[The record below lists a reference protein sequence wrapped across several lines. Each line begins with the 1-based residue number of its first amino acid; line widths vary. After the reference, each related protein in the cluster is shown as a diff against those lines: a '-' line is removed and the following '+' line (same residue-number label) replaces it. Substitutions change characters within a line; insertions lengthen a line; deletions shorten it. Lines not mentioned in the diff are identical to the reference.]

1 MAKKI
6 TKVISRRK
14 KFIEIDLPIINSKV
28 ELIGNSLQDL
38 ENKTIKLDL
47 TRNLRGKAIEALLK
61 IEIKQGKPIVR
72 IKKLTLMSYFIR
84 RMIRKRISYIED
96 SFDAQTK
103 ESIWR
108 IKPFLITRKKI
119 SRAVKK
125 TLRNK
130 AKNWI
135 EDSMIKK
142 TNEEFLKEILT
153 NKFQRTLSLVLKKTY
168 PLSLC
173 EIRIL
178 ELKKDLEIKEKELK
192 IDKKEVKEGEAD
204 KKDIKEGEA
213 DKKDIRK
220 KEVKEGEAD
229 KKEVKEGEIDKKEV
243 KEGEADKKDIRKKEV
258 KKPEE
263 TSKKILIKKEGAQSK
278 KTGGIEKIKKSRKKP
293 EKSKL
298 KLKPKIAKKQIKK
311 RLKKEKS

>member
-14 KFIEIDLPIINSKV
+14 KFIEIDLPIINSKA

-47 TRNLRGKAIEALLK
+47 TRNLRGKAIEAVLK
-61 IEIKQGKPIVR
+61 IEIKQGKPIIR
-72 IKKLTLMSYFIR
+72 IKKLTLMPYFIR

-103 ESIWR
+103 ESVWR

-119 SRAVKK
+119 SRVVKK

-135 EDSMIKK
+135 EDSIIKK
-142 TNEEFLKEILT
+142 TNEEFLKEILA
-153 NKFQRTLSLVLKKTY
+153 NKFQRALSLVLKKTY

-178 ELKKDLEIKEKELK
+178 ELKKDLEV
-192 IDKKEVKEGEAD
+192 KEVKE
-204 KKDIKEGEA
+204 IK
-213 DKKDIRK
+213 
-220 KEVKEGEAD
+220 AD
-229 KKEVKEGEIDKKEV
+229 KKEMKENNVDKKEA
-243 KEGEADKKDIRKKEV
+243 KEKEV
-258 KKPEE
+258 NKSEGNLEKPQIKE
-263 TSKKILIKKEGAQSK
+263 IKKENSQTK
-278 KTGGIEKIKKSRKKP
+278 KTDEISKIKKSRKKSKKP
-293 EKSKL
+293 KL
-298 KLKPKIAKKQIKK
+298 KLKPKITKKKIKK
-311 RLKKEKS
+311 KLEKKNS

>member
-14 KFIEIDLPIINSKV
+14 KFIEIDLPIINSKA

-47 TRNLRGKAIEALLK
+47 TRNLRGKAIEAVLK
-61 IEIKQGKPIVR
+61 IEIKQGKPIIR
-72 IKKLTLMSYFIR
+72 IKKLTLMPYFIR

-103 ESIWR
+103 ESVWR

-119 SRAVKK
+119 SRVVKK

-135 EDSMIKK
+135 EDSIIKK
-142 TNEEFLKEILT
+142 TNEEFLKEILA
-153 NKFQRTLSLVLKKTY
+153 NKFQRALSLVLKKTY

-178 ELKKDLEIKEKELK
+178 ELKKDLEV
-192 IDKKEVKEGEAD
+192 KEVKE
-204 KKDIKEGEA
+204 IK
-213 DKKDIRK
+213 
-220 KEVKEGEAD
+220 AD
-229 KKEVKEGEIDKKEV
+229 KKEMKENNVDKKEA
-243 KEGEADKKDIRKKEV
+243 KEKEV
-258 KKPEE
+258 NKSEGNLEKPQIKE
-263 TSKKILIKKEGAQSK
+263 IKKENSQTK
-278 KTGGIEKIKKSRKKP
+278 KTDEISKIKKSRKKSKKP
-293 EKSKL
+293 KL
-298 KLKPKIAKKQIKK
+298 KLKPKITKKKI
-311 RLKKEKS
+311 KEKLEKKNS

>member
-14 KFIEIDLPIINSKV
+14 KFIEIDLPIINSKA

-47 TRNLRGKAIEALLK
+47 TRNLRGKAIEAVLK
-61 IEIKQGKPIVR
+61 IEIKQGKPIIR
-72 IKKLTLMSYFIR
+72 IKKLTLMPYFIR

-96 SFDAQTK
+96 SFDAKTK
-103 ESIWR
+103 ESVWR

-119 SRAVKK
+119 SRVVKK

-135 EDSMIKK
+135 EDSIIKK
-142 TNEEFLKEILT
+142 TNEEFLKEILA
-153 NKFQRTLSLVLKKTY
+153 NKFQRALSLVLKKTY

-178 ELKKDLEIKEKELK
+178 ELKKDLEV
-192 IDKKEVKEGEAD
+192 KEVKE
-204 KKDIKEGEA
+204 IK
-213 DKKDIRK
+213 
-220 KEVKEGEAD
+220 AD
-229 KKEVKEGEIDKKEV
+229 KKEMKENNVDKKEA
-243 KEGEADKKDIRKKEV
+243 KEKEV
-258 KKPEE
+258 NKSEGNLEKPQIKE
-263 TSKKILIKKEGAQSK
+263 IKKENSQTK
-278 KTGGIEKIKKSRKKP
+278 KTDEISKIKKSRKKSKKP
-293 EKSKL
+293 KL
-298 KLKPKIAKKQIKK
+298 KIKPKITKKKI
-311 RLKKEKS
+311 KEKLGKKKS

>member
-6 TKVISRRK
+6 TKVISKRK
-14 KFIEIDLPIINSKV
+14 KFIEIDLPIINSKA

-47 TRNLRGKAIEALLK
+47 TRNLRGKAIEAVLK

-72 IKKLTLMSYFIR
+72 IKKLTLMPYFIR

-119 SRAVKK
+119 SRVVKK

-135 EDSMIKK
+135 EDSIIEK
-142 TNEEFLKEILT
+142 TNEEFLKEILA
-153 NKFQRTLSLVLKKTY
+153 NKFQRALSLVLKKTY

-178 ELKKDLEIKEKELK
+178 ELKKDLEIKEKKAEIDKKEAKVDKKEVGEKEVK
-192 IDKKEVKEGEAD
+192 IDKKEIKEAD
-204 KKDIKEGEA
+204 A
-213 DKKDIRK
+213 NK
-220 KEVKEGEAD
+220 KEVGE
-229 KKEVKEGEIDKKEV
+229 
-243 KEGEADKKDIRKKEV
+243 KEV
-258 KKPEE
+258 KKPEGNSE
-263 TSKKILIKKEGAQSK
+263 KILIKEIEKENLQSK
-278 KTGGIEKIKKSRKKP
+278 KIDEIGKIKKSRKKP
-293 EKSKL
+293 EKPKL
-298 KLKPKIAKKQIKK
+298 KIKPKITKKKI
-311 RLKKEKS
+311 KEKLGKKKS

>member
-14 KFIEIDLPIINSKV
+14 KFIEIDLPIINSKA

-47 TRNLRGKAIEALLK
+47 TRNLRGKAIEAVLK
-61 IEIKQGKPIVR
+61 IEIKQGKPIIR
-72 IKKLTLMSYFIR
+72 IKKLTLMPYFIR

-103 ESIWR
+103 ESVWR

-119 SRAVKK
+119 SRVVKK

-135 EDSMIKK
+135 EDSIIKK
-142 TNEEFLKEILT
+142 TNEEFLKEILA
-153 NKFQRTLSLVLKKTY
+153 NKFQRALSLVLKKTY

-178 ELKKDLEIKEKELK
+178 ELKKDLEV
-192 IDKKEVKEGEAD
+192 KEVKE
-204 KKDIKEGEA
+204 IKT
-213 DKKDIRK
+213 
-220 KEVKEGEAD
+220 D
-229 KKEVKEGEIDKKEV
+229 KKEMKENNVDKKEA
-243 KEGEADKKDIRKKEV
+243 KEKEV
-258 KKPEE
+258 NKSEGNLEKPQIKE
-263 TSKKILIKKEGAQSK
+263 IKKENSQTK
-278 KTGGIEKIKKSRKKP
+278 KTDEISKIKKSRKKSKKP
-293 EKSKL
+293 KL
-298 KLKPKIAKKQIKK
+298 KLKPKITKKKIKK
-311 RLKKEKS
+311 KLEKKNS

>member
-6 TKVISRRK
+6 TKVISKRK
-14 KFIEIDLPIINSKV
+14 KFIEIDLPIINSKA

-47 TRNLRGKAIEALLK
+47 TRNLRGKAIEAVLK

-72 IKKLTLMSYFIR
+72 IKKLTLMPYFIR

-119 SRAVKK
+119 SRVVKK

-135 EDSMIKK
+135 EDSIIEK
-142 TNEEFLKEILT
+142 TNEEFLKEILA
-153 NKFQRTLSLVLKKTY
+153 NKFQRALSLVLKKTY

-178 ELKKDLEIKEKELK
+178 ELKKDLEIKEKKAEIDKKEAKVDKKEVGEKEVK
-192 IDKKEVKEGEAD
+192 IDKKEIKEAD
-204 KKDIKEGEA
+204 A
-213 DKKDIRK
+213 NK
-220 KEVKEGEAD
+220 KEVGE
-229 KKEVKEGEIDKKEV
+229 
-243 KEGEADKKDIRKKEV
+243 KEV
-258 KKPEE
+258 KKPEGNSE
-263 TSKKILIKKEGAQSK
+263 KILIKEIKKENSQTK
-278 KTGGIEKIKKSRKKP
+278 KTDEISKIKKSRKKSKKP
-293 EKSKL
+293 KL
-298 KLKPKIAKKQIKK
+298 KIKPKITKKKI
-311 RLKKEKS
+311 KEKLGKKKS

>member
-14 KFIEIDLPIINSKV
+14 KFIEIDLPIINSKA

-47 TRNLRGKAIEALLK
+47 TRNLRGKAIEAVLK
-61 IEIKQGKPIVR
+61 IEIKQGKPIIR
-72 IKKLTLMSYFIR
+72 IKKLTLMPYFIR

-103 ESIWR
+103 ESVWR

-119 SRAVKK
+119 SRVVKK

-135 EDSMIKK
+135 EDSIIKK
-142 TNEEFLKEILT
+142 TNEEFLKEILA
-153 NKFQRTLSLVLKKTY
+153 NKFQRALSLVLKKTY

-178 ELKKDLEIKEKELK
+178 ELKKDLEV
-192 IDKKEVKEGEAD
+192 KEVKE
-204 KKDIKEGEA
+204 IKT
-213 DKKDIRK
+213 
-220 KEVKEGEAD
+220 D
-229 KKEVKEGEIDKKEV
+229 KKEMKENNVDKKEA
-243 KEGEADKKDIRKKEV
+243 KEKEV
-258 KKPEE
+258 NKSEGNLEKPQIKE
-263 TSKKILIKKEGAQSK
+263 IKKENSQTK
-278 KTGGIEKIKKSRKKP
+278 KTDEISKIKKSRKKSKKP
-293 EKSKL
+293 KL
-298 KLKPKIAKKQIKK
+298 KLKPKITKKKI
-311 RLKKEKS
+311 KEKLEKKNS

>member
-192 IDKKEVKEGEAD
+192 IDKKE
-204 KKDIKEGEA
+204 IKES
-213 DKKDIRK
+213 
-220 KEVKEGEAD
+220 
-229 KKEVKEGEIDKKEV
+229 EIDKKEV

-263 TSKKILIKKEGAQSK
+263 TSKKILIKKKGAQSK
-278 KTGGIEKIKKSRKKP
+278 KTEGIEKIKKSRKKS

-311 RLKKEKS
+311 S

>member
-14 KFIEIDLPIINSKV
+14 KFIEIDLPIINSKA

-47 TRNLRGKAIEALLK
+47 TRNLRGKAIEAVLK
-61 IEIKQGKPIVR
+61 IEIKQGKPIIR
-72 IKKLTLMSYFIR
+72 IKKLTLMPYFIR

-96 SFDAQTK
+96 SFDAKTK
-103 ESIWR
+103 ESVWR

-119 SRAVKK
+119 SRVVKK

-135 EDSMIKK
+135 EDSIIKK
-142 TNEEFLKEILT
+142 TNEEFLKEILA
-153 NKFQRTLSLVLKKTY
+153 NKFQRALSLVLKKTY

-178 ELKKDLEIKEKELK
+178 ELKKDLEV
-192 IDKKEVKEGEAD
+192 KEVKE
-204 KKDIKEGEA
+204 IK
-213 DKKDIRK
+213 
-220 KEVKEGEAD
+220 AD
-229 KKEVKEGEIDKKEV
+229 KKEMKENNVDKKEA
-243 KEGEADKKDIRKKEV
+243 KEKEV
-258 KKPEE
+258 NKSEGNLEKPQIKE
-263 TSKKILIKKEGAQSK
+263 IKKENSQTK
-278 KTGGIEKIKKSRKKP
+278 KTDEISKIKKSRKKSKKP
-293 EKSKL
+293 KL
-298 KLKPKIAKKQIKK
+298 KLKPKITKKKIKK
-311 RLKKEKS
+311 KLEKKNS

>member
-14 KFIEIDLPIINSKV
+14 KFIEIDLPIINSKA

-47 TRNLRGKAIEALLK
+47 TRNLRGKAIEAVLK
-61 IEIKQGKPIVR
+61 IEIKQGKPIIR
-72 IKKLTLMSYFIR
+72 IKKLTLMPYFIR

-103 ESIWR
+103 ESVWR

-119 SRAVKK
+119 SRVVKK

-135 EDSMIKK
+135 EDSIIKK
-142 TNEEFLKEILT
+142 TNEEFLKEILA
-153 NKFQRTLSLVLKKTY
+153 NKFQRALSLVLKKTY

-178 ELKKDLEIKEKELK
+178 ELKKDLEV
-192 IDKKEVKEGEAD
+192 KEVKE
-204 KKDIKEGEA
+204 IK
-213 DKKDIRK
+213 
-220 KEVKEGEAD
+220 AD
-229 KKEVKEGEIDKKEV
+229 KKEMKENNVDKKEA
-243 KEGEADKKDIRKKEV
+243 KEKEV
-258 KKPEE
+258 NKSEGNLEKPQIKE
-263 TSKKILIKKEGAQSK
+263 IKKENSQTK
-278 KTGGIEKIKKSRKKP
+278 KTDEISKIKKSRKKSKKP
-293 EKSKL
+293 KL
-298 KLKPKIAKKQIKK
+298 KLKPKITKKKIV
-311 RLKKEKS
+311 REKEFLNPMQFTPYFFKLFILTNQNTFKLINPEDLMPL

>member
-14 KFIEIDLPIINSKV
+14 KFIEIDLPIINSKA

-47 TRNLRGKAIEALLK
+47 TRNLRGKAIEAVLK
-61 IEIKQGKPIVR
+61 IEIKQGKPIIR
-72 IKKLTLMSYFIR
+72 IKKLTLMPYFIR

-96 SFDAQTK
+96 SFDAKTK
-103 ESIWR
+103 ESVWR

-119 SRAVKK
+119 SRVVKK

-135 EDSMIKK
+135 EDSIIKK
-142 TNEEFLKEILT
+142 TNEEFLKEILA
-153 NKFQRTLSLVLKKTY
+153 NKFQRALSLVLKKTY

-178 ELKKDLEIKEKELK
+178 ELKKDLEV
-192 IDKKEVKEGEAD
+192 KEVKE
-204 KKDIKEGEA
+204 IK
-213 DKKDIRK
+213 
-220 KEVKEGEAD
+220 AD
-229 KKEVKEGEIDKKEV
+229 KKEMKENNVDKKEA
-243 KEGEADKKDIRKKEV
+243 KEKEV
-258 KKPEE
+258 NKSEGNLEKPQIKE
-263 TSKKILIKKEGAQSK
+263 IKKENSQTK
-278 KTGGIEKIKKSRKKP
+278 KTDEISKIKKSRKKSKKP
-293 EKSKL
+293 KL
-298 KLKPKIAKKQIKK
+298 KLKPKITKKKI
-311 RLKKEKS
+311 KEKLEKKNS

>member
-14 KFIEIDLPIINSKV
+14 KFIEIDLPIINSKA

-47 TRNLRGKAIEALLK
+47 TRNLRGKAIEAVLK
-61 IEIKQGKPIVR
+61 IEIKQGKPIIR
-72 IKKLTLMSYFIR
+72 IKKLTLMPYFIR

-96 SFDAQTK
+96 SFDAKTK
-103 ESIWR
+103 ESVWR

-119 SRAVKK
+119 SRVVKK

-135 EDSMIKK
+135 EDSIIKK
-142 TNEEFLKEILT
+142 TNEEFLKEILA
-153 NKFQRTLSLVLKKTY
+153 NKFQRALSLVLKKTY

-178 ELKKDLEIKEKELK
+178 ELKKDLEV
-192 IDKKEVKEGEAD
+192 KEVKE
-204 KKDIKEGEA
+204 IKT
-213 DKKDIRK
+213 
-220 KEVKEGEAD
+220 D
-229 KKEVKEGEIDKKEV
+229 KKEMKENNVDKKEA
-243 KEGEADKKDIRKKEV
+243 KEKEV
-258 KKPEE
+258 NKSEGNLEKPQIKE
-263 TSKKILIKKEGAQSK
+263 IKKENSQTK
-278 KTGGIEKIKKSRKKP
+278 KTDEISKIKKSRKKSKKP
-293 EKSKL
+293 KL
-298 KLKPKIAKKQIKK
+298 KLKPKITKKKIKK
-311 RLKKEKS
+311 KLEKKNS

>member
-14 KFIEIDLPIINSKV
+14 KFIEIDLPIINSKA

-47 TRNLRGKAIEALLK
+47 TRNLRGKAIEAVLK

-72 IKKLTLMSYFIR
+72 IKKLTLMPYFIR

-119 SRAVKK
+119 SRVVKK

-135 EDSMIKK
+135 EDSIIEK
-142 TNEEFLKEILT
+142 TNEEFLKEILA
-153 NKFQRTLSLVLKKTY
+153 NKFQRALSLVLKKTY

-178 ELKKDLEIKEKELK
+178 ELKKDLEIKEKKAEIDKKEAKVDKKEVGEKEVK
-192 IDKKEVKEGEAD
+192 IDKKEIKEAD
-204 KKDIKEGEA
+204 A
-213 DKKDIRK
+213 NK
-220 KEVKEGEAD
+220 KEVGE
-229 KKEVKEGEIDKKEV
+229 
-243 KEGEADKKDIRKKEV
+243 KEV
-258 KKPEE
+258 KKPEGNSE
-263 TSKKILIKKEGAQSK
+263 KILIKEIEKENLQSK
-278 KTGGIEKIKKSRKKP
+278 KIDEIGKIKKSRKKP
-293 EKSKL
+293 EKPKL
-298 KLKPKIAKKQIKK
+298 KIKPKITKKKI
-311 RLKKEKS
+311 KEKLGKKKS